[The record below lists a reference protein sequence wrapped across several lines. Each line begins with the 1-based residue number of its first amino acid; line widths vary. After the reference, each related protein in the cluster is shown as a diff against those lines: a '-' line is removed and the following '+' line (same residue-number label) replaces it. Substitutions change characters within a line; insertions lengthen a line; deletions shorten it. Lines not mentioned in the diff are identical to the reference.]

1 MLSIFCLTFK
11 TSLKIYAFLHEKITF
26 PYNIVSELKER
37 VIFLEI
43 YTVRAG
49 DTLYGVSRRFGV
61 PANLLA
67 IWNSVPPPYD
77 LVVGQALLVLS
88 PKALYTVREGDTYVS
103 ISARTGVPLRTLY
116 AFNPS
121 LYGGTA
127 QLDAGQTLVLSF
139 AEKPEARADFTGYAY
154 PFIESKVLF
163 WGLPYINALVPFTYG
178 FTESGALVPLD
189 DGALLAAA
197 ESVGTSALLHLSTL
211 TENGSFSSERAS
223 ALFKSR
229 GAMDTL
235 ARNVLDEIEEKGYAG
250 LDIDFEFIPAE
261 DALAYADFIS
271 RLRALL
277 APRGKKVIA
286 ALAPKTRADQPG
298 LLYEGHD
305 YAAVGAAADAVLLM
319 TYEWGYT
326 YGPPMA
332 VAPIN
337 AVRSVLDFAVSVIPR
352 EKIYM
357 GLPNY
362 AYDWLL
368 PYKQGYSRATSIGND
383 EALAIA
389 RRFGAEIKFDE
400 SAKTPYFSYYNGGEQ
415 HEVWFEDARSMA
427 AKFALIR
434 EYGFAGGG
442 YWNMMRPFFQNFL
455 MQFLMF
461 Y

>member
-1 MLSIFCLTFK
+1 M
-11 TSLKIYAFLHEKITF
+11 
-26 PYNIVSELKER
+26 
-37 VIFLEI
+37 EI

-49 DTLYGVSRRFGV
+49 DTLFALSRRFGV
-61 PANLLA
+61 PAGLIAVWNA
-67 IWNSVPPPYD
+67 IPAPYD
-77 LVVGQALLVLS
+77 LVVGQALLLLT
-88 PKALYTVREGDTYVS
+88 PERLYTVREGDTPQS
-103 ISARTGVPLRTLY
+103 ISERTGVPLRTLY
-116 AFNPS
+116 AYNPN

-127 QLDAGQTLVLSF
+127 LLYAGQSLVLSF
-139 AEKPEARADFTGYAY
+139 EEKPEARALFTGYAY
-154 PFIESKVLF
+154 PFIENKILF
-163 WGLPYINALVPFTYG
+163 RGLPYINALVPFTYG
-178 FTESGALVPLD
+178 FAENGTLIPLD
-189 DGALLAAA
+189 DEALLAAA

-211 TENGSFSSERAS
+211 TENGSFSSERAER
-223 ALFKSR
+223 LFSSPA
-229 GAMDTL
+229 AMDTL
-235 ARNVLDEIEEKGYAG
+235 ARSVIDEIEEKGYAG
-250 LDIDFEFIPAE
+250 LDIDFEFIPASA
-261 DALAYADFIS
+261 ALAYADFIA

-277 APRGKKVIA
+277 SPRGKTVMA

-305 YAAVGAAADAVLLM
+305 YAAVGAAADSVLLM

-383 EALAIA
+383 EAIDIA

-400 SAKTPYFSYYNGGEQ
+400 SAATPYFSYYNGGEA
-415 HEVWFEDARSMA
+415 HEVWFEDVRSMA
-427 AKFALIR
+427 AKFELIR

-442 YWNMMRPFFQNFL
+442 YWNMMRPFSQGFL
-455 MQFLMF
+455 LQSITFE
-461 Y
+461 

>member
-1 MLSIFCLTFK
+1 M
-11 TSLKIYAFLHEKITF
+11 
-26 PYNIVSELKER
+26 
-37 VIFLEI
+37 EI

-49 DTLYGVSRRFGV
+49 DTLYSISRRFGV
-61 PANLLA
+61 PAGLIA
-67 IWNSVPPPYD
+67 VWNSVPALYD
-77 LVVGQALLVLS
+77 LVVGQALLLLT
-88 PKALYTVREGDTYVS
+88 PERLYTVREGDTYGS

-116 AFNPS
+116 LNNPN

-127 QLDAGQTLVLSF
+127 PLCSGQSLVLSF
-139 AEKPEARADFTGYAY
+139 AEKPESDADFTGYAY
-154 PFIESKVLF
+154 PFIESRALF

-178 FTESGALVPLD
+178 FKACGELIPLS

-197 ESVGTSALLHLSTL
+197 ESMGTQALLHLSTL
-211 TENGSFSSERAS
+211 TENGSFSSERAER
-223 ALFKSR
+223 LFESPA
-229 GAMDTL
+229 AMDTL

-250 LDIDFEFIPAE
+250 LDIDFEFIPASS
-261 DALAYADFIS
+261 ALAYADFIA
-271 RLRALL
+271 RLRTLL
-277 APRGKKVIA
+277 APRGKRVIA

-326 YGPPMA
+326 YSPPMA
-332 VAPIN
+332 VAPIA

-383 EALAIA
+383 EAVDIA
-389 RRFGAEIKFDE
+389 RRFGSEIKFDE
-400 SAKTPYFSYYNGGEQ
+400 NAKTPYFSYYNGGEQ
-415 HEVWFEDARSMA
+415 HEVWFEDARSMQ

-442 YWNMMRPFFQNFL
+442 YWNMMRPFFPGFL
-455 MQFLMF
+455 LQSVTFG
-461 Y
+461 

>member
-1 MLSIFCLTFK
+1 M
-11 TSLKIYAFLHEKITF
+11 
-26 PYNIVSELKER
+26 
-37 VIFLEI
+37 EI
-43 YTVRAG
+43 YTVRKG
-49 DTLYGVSRRFGV
+49 DTLYGVSVRFGV
-61 PANLLA
+61 PAGLLA
-67 IWNSVPPPYD
+67 VWNAVPAPYT
-77 LVVGQALLVLS
+77 LVPGQALLVLT
-88 PKALYTVREGDTYVS
+88 PGALYTVREGDTYAA
-103 ISARTGVPLRTLY
+103 ISERTGVPLREIFALNPQVYGGAVPLY
-116 AFNPS
+116 A
-121 LYGGTA
+121 
-127 QLDAGQTLVLSF
+127 GQALVLSL
-139 AEKPEARADFTGYAY
+139 AEKAEASGRFNGYAY
-154 PFIESKVLF
+154 PFIEEKILRYAV
-163 WGLPYINALVPFTYG
+163 PYISSVVPFTYG
-178 FTESGALVPLD
+178 FTPAGALVPMED
-189 DGALLAAA
+189 ERIIAAA
-197 ESVGTSALLHLSTL
+197 RSVGTGALMHLFTL
-211 TENGSFSSERAS
+211 TENGSFSSERAAALLENS
-223 ALFKSR
+223 A
-229 GAMDTL
+229 AMDTL
-235 ARNVLDEIEEKGYAG
+235 ARAVLAEIEEKGYDG

-261 DALAYADFIS
+261 TALAYADFIA

-277 APRGKKVIA
+277 SPRGYSVLA

-362 AYDWLL
+362 AYDWVL

-383 EALAIA
+383 EAIDIA

-400 SAKTPYFSYYNGGEQ
+400 GAATPYFSYYNGGEQ

-442 YWNMMRPFFQNFL
+442 YWNMMRPFNQGFL
-455 MQFLMF
+455 LQKVTFG
-461 Y
+461 

>member
-1 MLSIFCLTFK
+1 M
-11 TSLKIYAFLHEKITF
+11 
-26 PYNIVSELKER
+26 
-37 VIFLEI
+37 EI
-43 YTVRAG
+43 YTVRRG
-49 DTLYGVSRRFGV
+49 DTLYSVSRRFGV
-61 PANLLA
+61 PAGLLA
-67 IWNSVPPPYD
+67 VWNDVPPPYD
-77 LVVGQALLVLS
+77 LAVGQALLVLFPS
-88 PKALYTVREGDTYVS
+88 ALYTVRDGDTYES
-103 ISARTGVPLRTLY
+103 ISARTGVPRRTLY
-116 AFNPS
+116 ALNPN
-121 LYGGTA
+121 LYGGSVP
-127 QLDAGQTLVLSF
+127 LYAGQTLVLSF
-139 AEKPEARADFTGYAY
+139 AEKAQERAEFTGYAY

-178 FTESGALVPLD
+178 ITKSGNIFPLSD
-189 DGALLAAA
+189 EALLAAA
-197 ESVGTSALLHLSTL
+197 ECVGTSALMHLSTL
-211 TENGSFSSERAS
+211 TEDGTFSSERAS
-223 ALFKSR
+223 LVLSSPA
-229 GAMDTL
+229 AMDAL
-235 ARNVLDEIEEKGYAG
+235 ARDVLYEIEEKGYAG
-250 LDIDFEFIPAE
+250 LDIDFEFIPAS
-261 DALAYADFIS
+261 DASAYADFIA

-286 ALAPKTRADQPG
+286 ALAPKTREDQPG
-298 LLYEGHD
+298 LLYEGHN

-337 AVRSVLDFAVSVIPR
+337 AVRSVLDFAVSTIPR

-383 EALAIA
+383 EAVAIA

-415 HEVWFEDARSMA
+415 HEVWFEDVRSMA

-442 YWNMMRPFFQNFL
+442 YWNMMRPFFQGFL
-455 MQFLMF
+455 LQFLMF
-461 Y
+461 S

>member
-1 MLSIFCLTFK
+1 M
-11 TSLKIYAFLHEKITF
+11 
-26 PYNIVSELKER
+26 
-37 VIFLEI
+37 EI
-43 YTVRAG
+43 YTVQAG

-61 PANLLA
+61 PAGLLA
-67 IWNSVPPPYD
+67 IWNSVPAPYD
-77 LVVGQALLVLS
+77 LVVGQALLVLT
-88 PKALYTVREGDTYVS
+88 PERLYTVRQGDTPES
-103 ISARTGVPLRTLY
+103 ISALTGVPRRELY
-116 AFNPS
+116 ANNPN

-127 QLDAGQTLVLSF
+127 PLYAGQSLVLSF
-139 AEKPEARADFTGYAY
+139 AEKPEVRAGLTGYAY
-154 PFIESKVLF
+154 PFIESRILF
-163 WGLPYINALVPFTYG
+163 WGLPYIDALVPFTYG
-178 FTESGALVPLD
+178 FTESGALVTLD
-189 DGALLAAA
+189 DGALIAAA
-197 ESVGTSALLHLSTL
+197 QSVGTQALMHLSTL
-211 TENGSFSSERAS
+211 TENGTFSSERAQRLFESS
-223 ALFKSR
+223 A
-229 GAMDTL
+229 AMDTL
-235 ARNVLDEIEEKGYAG
+235 ARNVLYEIEEKGYAG
-250 LDIDFEFIPAE
+250 LDIDFEFIPASS
-261 DALAYADFIS
+261 AQAYADFIV

-277 APRGKKVIA
+277 APRGKRVIA

-332 VAPIN
+332 VAPIA

-383 EALAIA
+383 EAVDIA

-400 SAKTPYFSYYNGGEQ
+400 SARTPYFSYYNGGEQ
-415 HEVWFEDARSMA
+415 HEVWFEDARSMQ

-442 YWNMMRPFFQNFL
+442 YWNMMRPFFSGFMLQSVTFG
-455 MQFLMF
+455 
-461 Y
+461 

>member
-1 MLSIFCLTFK
+1 MR
-11 TSLKIYAFLHEKITF
+11 EGD
-26 PYNIVSELKER
+26 
-37 VIFLEI
+37 FLEI

-49 DTLYGVSRRFGV
+49 DTLFGVSRLFGV
-61 PANLLA
+61 PAGLLA
-67 IWNSVPPPYD
+67 VWNAIPAPYD
-77 LVVGQALLVLS
+77 LVPGQALLVLT
-88 PKALYTVREGDTYVS
+88 PERLYTVREGDTYES
-103 ISARTGVPLRTLY
+103 ISARTGVPRRTLY
-116 AFNPS
+116 RNNPN

-127 QLDAGQTLVLSF
+127 PLYAGQSLVLSF
-139 AEKPEARADFTGYAY
+139 AEKPEAQAFFTGYAY
-154 PFIESKVLF
+154 PFIENKILF
-163 WGLPYINALVPFTYG
+163 WGLPYIGALVPFTYG
-178 FTESGALVPLD
+178 FAENGALIPLD
-189 DGALLAAA
+189 DEALLAAA

-211 TENGSFSSERAS
+211 TENGNFSSERAER
-223 ALFKSR
+223 LFANPA
-229 GAMDTL
+229 AMDTL

-250 LDIDFEFIPAE
+250 LDIDFEFIPASS
-261 DALAYADFIS
+261 ALAYADFIS
-271 RLRALL
+271 RLRSLL
-277 APRGKKVIA
+277 APRGKTVIA

-332 VAPIN
+332 VAPID
-337 AVRSVLDFAVSVIPR
+337 AVRSVLDFAVSIIPR

-362 AYDWLL
+362 AYDWIL

-383 EALAIA
+383 EAVDIA

-400 SAKTPYFSYYNGGEQ
+400 SSKTPYFSYYNGGEQ
-415 HEVWFEDARSMA
+415 HEVWFEDVRSMA

-442 YWNMMRPFFQNFL
+442 YWNMMRPFFQGFML
-455 MQFLMF
+455 QSVTFE
-461 Y
+461 

>member
-1 MLSIFCLTFK
+1 M
-11 TSLKIYAFLHEKITF
+11 
-26 PYNIVSELKER
+26 
-37 VIFLEI
+37 EI

-61 PANLLA
+61 PAGLLA
-67 IWNSVPPPYD
+67 IWNAIPAPYD
-77 LVVGQALLVLS
+77 LVVGQALLVLT
-88 PKALYTVREGDTYVS
+88 PDALYTVRAGDTYES
-103 ISARTGVPLRTLY
+103 ISARTGVPRRTLY
-116 AFNPS
+116 RNNPN

-127 QLDAGQTLVLSF
+127 PLYSGQSLVLSF
-139 AEKPEARADFTGYAY
+139 AEKPQERAIFTGYAY
-154 PFIESKVLF
+154 PFIESKILF
-163 WGLPYINALVPFTYG
+163 WGLPYINSLVPFTYG
-178 FTESGALVPLD
+178 FTERGTLVPLD
-189 DGALLAAA
+189 DEALIAAA
-197 ESVGTSALLHLSTL
+197 ESLGSSALLHLSTL
-211 TENGSFSSERAS
+211 TENGSFSSERAER
-223 ALFKSR
+223 LFQSPA
-229 GAMDTL
+229 AMDTL
-235 ARNVLDEIEEKGYAG
+235 ARNVLLEIEEKGYAG
-250 LDIDFEFIPAE
+250 LDIDFEFIPAST
-261 DALAYADFIS
+261 AAAYADFIA
-271 RLRALL
+271 RLRSLL
-277 APRGKKVIA
+277 APRGKTVMA

-305 YAAVGAAADAVLLM
+305 YAAVGSAADAVLLM

-332 VAPIN
+332 VAPLS

-383 EALAIA
+383 EAMDIA

-415 HEVWFEDARSMA
+415 HEVWFEDVRSMA
-427 AKFALIR
+427 AKFDLIR

-442 YWNMMRPFFQNFL
+442 YWNMMRPFFPGFL
-455 MQFLMF
+455 LQFLTF
-461 Y
+461 D

>member
-1 MLSIFCLTFK
+1 M
-11 TSLKIYAFLHEKITF
+11 
-26 PYNIVSELKER
+26 
-37 VIFLEI
+37 EI

-49 DTLYGVSRRFGV
+49 ETLYGISRRFGV
-61 PANLLA
+61 PAGLLA
-67 IWNSVPPPYD
+67 VWNAIPAPYD
-77 LVVGQALLVLS
+77 LVVGQALLVLM
-88 PKALYTVREGDTYVS
+88 PERLYTVRSGDTYES
-103 ISARTGVPLRTLY
+103 ISARTGVPRRTLY
-116 AFNPS
+116 AYNPN

-127 QLDAGQTLVLSF
+127 PLYAGQTLVLSF
-139 AEKPEARADFTGYAY
+139 EEEAQSEAYFTGYAY
-154 PFIESKVLF
+154 PFIEGRVLF
-163 WGLPYINALVPFTYG
+163 WGLPYIDALVPFTYG
-178 FTESGALVPLD
+178 FTDGGALVPLD
-189 DGALLAAA
+189 DGSLIAAA
-197 ESVGTSALLHLSTL
+197 RSLGSSALMHLSTL
-211 TENGSFSSERAS
+211 TENGTFSSERAERLLNDD
-223 ALFKSR
+223 A
-229 GAMDTL
+229 AMDAL
-235 ARNVLDEIEEKGYAG
+235 ALSVLEEIEEKGYEG
-250 LDIDFEFIPAE
+250 LDIDFEFIPVSS
-261 DALAYADFIS
+261 ALAYADFIA
-271 RLRALL
+271 RLRSVL

-332 VAPIN
+332 VAPVN

-357 GLPNY
+357 GIPNY

-383 EALAIA
+383 EAVDIA

-400 SAKTPYFSYYNGGEQ
+400 SSKTPYFSYYNGGEQ
-415 HEVWFEDARSMA
+415 HEVWFEDVRSMS

-442 YWNMMRPFFQNFL
+442 YWNMMRPFFQGFML
-455 MQFLMF
+455 QFLSF
-461 Y
+461 S